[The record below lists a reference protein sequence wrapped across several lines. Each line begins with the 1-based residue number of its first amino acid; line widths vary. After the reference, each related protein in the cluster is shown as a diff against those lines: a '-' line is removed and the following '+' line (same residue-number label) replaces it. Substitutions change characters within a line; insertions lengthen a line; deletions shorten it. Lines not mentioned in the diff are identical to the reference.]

1 MAEESGRDL
10 YFRHGKRRASSS
22 GWRQSSATPPPP
34 RQTRNIVFAPMRSIS
49 QNDVIAS
56 RTAAIRSFVYFQSM
70 EGRKR
75 KLFFQAKKKTRV
87 HPRHAH
93 ILINHFSLF
102 KSAWG
107 SYAMNNTGEKKTN
120 RQNGDKKARE
130 VKRWDP
136 VNSNCTWHWR
146 RWWKEE
152 EKNKIKYTFMKIE
165 VPPVMK
171 SSVGSEK
178 TGEPLRLRSASPQTL
193 INS

>member
-22 GWRQSSATPPPP
+22 GWRQSSVPLVHFLFLLPGSGWNTAVTPSPYRACPPTP
-34 RQTRNIVFAPMRSIS
+34 SPDRPGIRPGIQYLHQWDRSVKMMSSQLGRQRSGLCIFS
-49 QNDVIAS
+49 LN
-56 RTAAIRSFVYFQSM
+56 
-70 EGRKR
+70 GR
-75 KLFFQAKKKTRV
+75 KKKTRV
-87 HPRHAH
+87 HARHAH

-107 SYAMNNTGEKKTN
+107 SYAMNNTGEKKKQKTKTYKTVT
-120 RQNGDKKARE
+120 KKARE

-152 EKNKIKYTFMKIE
+152 GKNKIK
-165 VPPVMK
+165 
-171 SSVGSEK
+171 
-178 TGEPLRLRSASPQTL
+178 
-193 INS
+193 